1 MVVKKEEEKEEAKVD
16 LSGREERA
24 LGDGQKQLI
33 GGRTETMGGGR
44 TAVKKKINS
53 QTLQAYFFFFFPF
66 FVFFSLWETL
76 GAVISNNREQ
86 SRIE

>member
-1 MVVKKEEEKEEAKVD
+1 MVVKKEEEKEEEAKVD

-53 QTLQAYFFFFFPF
+53 QTLQAYFFFLFSFFCFLF
-66 FVFFSLWETL
+66 FVGNTRGSDF
-76 GAVISNNREQ
+76 Q
-86 SRIE
+86 